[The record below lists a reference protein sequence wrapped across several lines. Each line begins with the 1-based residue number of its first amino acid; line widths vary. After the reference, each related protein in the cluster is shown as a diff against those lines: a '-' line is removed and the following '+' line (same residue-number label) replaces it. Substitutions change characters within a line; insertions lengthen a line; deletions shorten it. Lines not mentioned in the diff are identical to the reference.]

1 MKARRVLEEIEMKTI
16 EPVKALVK
24 APIKA
29 PAKATIRRPKPKA
42 APFNILD
49 PFGLAKLF
57 APPPPPKKPVA
68 KPTPPVK
75 DT

>member
-16 EPVKALVK
+16 EPVK

-49 PFGLAKLF
+49 PFGVLAKVF
-57 APPPPPKKPVA
+57 APPPKKPVA
-68 KPTPPVK
+68 KPTTPAK